1 MHRALLSWKRFG
13 LERARLQ
20 PCRKPAQ
27 PFLALAP
34 EERVSRL
41 RIPSRAVVRFAVL
54 PLLVVLGVFTL
65 GSADTDARF
74 DHVGHKL
81 MCACGCNQVLLA
93 CDHIGCPNLQQ
104 ETAELTAAIA
114 RGDSENAILQ
124 AFQAEYGPTVLAA
137 PWLTKFN
144 IVAWVVPPALLL
156 LGLGGTFLLVRKWKL
171 RTVAMPEVPVDTQ
184 SREIRER
191 IRRETEL

>member
-1 MHRALLSWKRFG
+1 MVNR
-13 LERARLQ
+13 
-20 PCRKPAQ
+20 
-27 PFLALAP
+27 
-34 EERVSRL
+34 
-41 RIPSRAVVRFAVL
+41 RIVRFAIL
-54 PLLVVLGVFTL
+54 PLLVGLGFGTL

-81 MCACGCNQVLLA
+81 MCACGCNQVLLE

-104 ETAELTAAIA
+104 ETAELKAAIA
-114 RGDSENAILQ
+114 RGDGETAILE

-144 IVAWVVPPALLL
+144 IVAWIVPPALLL
-156 LGLGGTFLLVRKWKL
+156 LGLGGTFVLVRKWKL
-171 RTVAMPEVPVDTQ
+171 RTVAMPDIPADTQ
-184 SREIRER
+184 SQEIRDR